1 MTTFAHVT
9 DIHLPS
15 LAFPSLSDLSMKQF
29 LGLLNW
35 YRSRRYLHRQT
46 ALDMIKTDLLKQNAT
61 HLIVSG
67 DLVNLGLASEFKA
80 GLKWLESLGSTEK
93 VSFVPGNHDYYGAK
107 QPYDLNSPFIDYM
120 RSDALGASLGGG
132 SGPDEPFVRTRDQI
146 AFIGVNSAIPT
157 PLFKAYGTVSEANL
171 DQMGKILQKA
181 KVHGFY
187 RCIIVHHP
195 PLFGLTS
202 RSRAM
207 TNDED
212 FSKTLKQFG
221 AEMVL
226 YGHNHL
232 QNYTCFFTPD
242 GPCHIIGTPSA
253 SIAKSGPYD
262 LARYNLF
269 NVKKQGQEWKTSLT
283 GRGLEPKLEQVVTI
297 EQRSLRG
304 QR

>member
-1 MTTFAHVT
+1 MTKFAHIT
-9 DIHLPS
+9 DIHLPNLS
-15 LAFPSLSDLSMKQF
+15 FPSLSGLSLKQV

-35 YRSRRYLHRQT
+35 YRSRRHLHRQT
-46 ALDMIKTDLLKQNAT
+46 ALDMIKADLLKQNAP

-67 DLVNLGLASEFKA
+67 DLVNLGLASEFNA
-80 GLKWLESLGSTEK
+80 GLKWLQTLGTAEQ

-107 QPYDLNSPFIDYM
+107 EPFDLNSPYIDYM
-120 RSDALGASLGGG
+120 RSDATGASLGGT
-132 SGPDEPFVRTRDQI
+132 SGPDEPFVRVYNQI
-146 AFIGVNSAIPT
+146 AFIGINSAIPT
-157 PLFKAYGTVSEANL
+157 PLFKAYGTVSDTNL
-171 DQMGKILQKA
+171 NQLGKILQKA
-181 KVHGFY
+181 KAHGFY

-242 GPCHIIGTPSA
+242 GPCHVIGTPSA

-269 NVKKQGQEWKTSLT
+269 SVEKQGQEWKTSIT

-297 EQRSLRG
+297 EQRTLRG
-304 QR
+304 MR